1 MSGEHTVKTRQDK
14 TRQDKISRRDML
26 KFVASGAASAAFT
39 ATGVSTVVA
48 STPDNDDEITLRFLS
63 PAFGSAFGEWLSGEG
78 VEAFHADC
86 PNISVEFIISDWG
99 AINEHLL
106 AAFAAGDAPDMFEHG
121 SSASGASWAAT
132 GQVLPLDA
140 YFNSL
145 ADDVREDYY
154 QVALD
159 TAFFEGEMF
168 SFPRRLGPSALAY
181 RADFFEE
188 AGLDPDSPPQSWEDV
203 RDMAIALTVRD
214 GERVT
219 RAGMRTP
226 TNSWG
231 GVQQGWFPF
240 VYQNG
245 SSILNSDMTAAAF
258 DSDAGIEAIQ
268 FYHDLLWVHA
278 VDVLGGIPTTL
289 DANPVVVGTAAM
301 ENVSTGIIADIDN
314 NFPELRDSIK
324 LVQPPGP
331 VRAATLLAVD
341 RAFITRQ
348 SNNPDAAWLFIQF
361 LHRPE
366 NLLKRFEL
374 QGDIPP
380 RKSFAE
386 SEAIASDPLM
396 QGLLANVPIGH
407 QWPPTPAWNEF
418 RSFIPA
424 MGDSVM
430 ATDGDIG
437 GIVKEFASEVNAV
450 LED

>member
-1 MSGEHTVKTRQDK
+1 MSGEKTVKK
-14 TRQDKISRRDML
+14 DKISRRDML
-26 KFVASGAASAAFT
+26 KLVASGAASAALT

-48 STPDNDDEITLRFLS
+48 STPGNDGEITLRFLS
-63 PAFGSAFGEWLSGEG
+63 PALGAAFGEWLSGEG
-78 VEAFHADC
+78 VEAFRAEC
-86 PNISVEFIISDWG
+86 PGISVEFIVSDWG
-99 AINEHLL
+99 AINEQLL

-140 YFNSL
+140 YFNAL

-159 TAFFEGEMF
+159 TAFYEGEMF
-168 SFPRRLGPSALAY
+168 SLPRRVAPSALAY

-188 AGLDPDSPPQSWEDV
+188 AGLDPDAPPQSWEDL

-214 GERVT
+214 GDQIT
-219 RAGMRTP
+219 RAGMRIP
-226 TNSWG
+226 TSSWG

-245 SSILNSDMTAAAF
+245 ASILNSEMTAAAF

-268 FYHDLLWVHA
+268 FYHDMLWEHA

-289 DANPVVVGTAAM
+289 NANAVVVGTAAM
-301 ENVSTGIIADIDN
+301 ENVSTGILAGIDN
-314 NFPELRDSIK
+314 NFPELRDSIR
-324 LVQPPGP
+324 LIQPPGP
-331 VRAATLLAVD
+331 VQAATLLAVD
-341 RAFITRQ
+341 RAFITRP
-348 SNNPDAAWLFIQF
+348 SNNPDPAWQF
-361 LHRPE
+361 LQFLQRPE

-386 SEAIASDPLM
+386 AEAVASDELM
-396 QGLLANVPIGH
+396 QGLLANIPIGH

-418 RSFIPA
+418 RSFVPA
-424 MGDSVM
+424 MSDAVM
-430 ATDGDIG
+430 ATDGDIS
-437 GIVKEFASEVNAV
+437 GIVTDFASQINAA